1 MFLCKI
7 KNLKVMQFKEG
18 LSWKACYDEERN
30 LYTAE
35 PSRAISMLLDRKRNL
50 YLRANSSA

>member
-35 PSRAISMLLDRKRNL
+35 RSNREF
-50 YLRANSSA
+50 